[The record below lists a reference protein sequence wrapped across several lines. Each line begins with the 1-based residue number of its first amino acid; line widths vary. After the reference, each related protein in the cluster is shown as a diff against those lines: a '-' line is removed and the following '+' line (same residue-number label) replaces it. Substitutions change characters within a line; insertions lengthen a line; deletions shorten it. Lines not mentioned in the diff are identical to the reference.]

1 MTENEEV
8 VGLPVR
14 VVIDRTGLSADVLRA
29 WERRY
34 GVVRPRRSAG
44 GQRLYSP
51 EEVERLTLLRAATQA
66 GHSIAEVAQL
76 DASALE
82 ALTETQATPRA
93 DPGDGEI
100 AAVVKLAME
109 AAERLDGAA
118 IEMELRRAGL
128 MLGVRPLVDHVIA
141 ALLREIGNRW
151 HKGEITPAHEH
162 VASGAVRNVLVWAM
176 GVYGPR
182 KRSPRLL
189 VATVAGEWHEFGAM
203 LAATAAAEEGWQ
215 VIYVGP
221 NLPAK
226 AIATAARQAEVR
238 AVAVSAIAQT
248 GPAVLREIRALAR
261 ALPSGVRLL
270 AGGASL
276 ERSEKLLSRGGIRV
290 LNSIPAF
297 RRALRSL
304 RSSGRIDETIE
315 HPG

>member
-1 MTENEEV
+1 VADNDET

-66 GHSIAEVAQL
+66 GHSIAEVANL
-76 DASALE
+76 DAAALE
-82 ALTETQATPRA
+82 SLTESSAPARA
-93 DPGDGEI
+93 DAADDEVS
-100 AAVVKLAME
+100 AVVQRAMD
-109 AAERLDGAA
+109 AAERLDGPA
-118 IEMELRRAGL
+118 IESELRRAAL
-128 MLGVRPLVDHVIA
+128 LLGVRPVVDKVLG

-151 HKGEITPAHEH
+151 HRGEITPAHEH
-162 VASGAVRNVLVWAM
+162 LASTAIRSVLAWAM

-189 VATVAGEWHEFGAM
+189 VATPAGELHEFGAM

-215 VIYVGP
+215 VIYLGP

-226 AIATAARQAEVR
+226 AIARAASQAEAR
-238 AVAVSAIAQT
+238 AVAVSAVAQT
-248 GPAVLREIRALAR
+248 GAGVLREIRALAR

-270 AGGASL
+270 TGGVAL
-276 ERSEKLLSRGGIRV
+276 EKHAAALSRSGIRV
-290 LNSIPAF
+290 LNDIPSF

-304 RSSGRIDETIE
+304 RSSGRIDETVE
-315 HPG
+315 HAG

>member
-1 MTENEEV
+1 MAEREDA

-82 ALTETQATPRA
+82 ALTEARA
-93 DPGDGEI
+93 PARSDAADGDI
-100 AAVVKLAME
+100 AAVVKSAME
-109 AAERLDGAA
+109 AAERLDGPA
-118 IEMELRRAGL
+118 IEVELRRAGL
-128 MLGVRPLVDHVIA
+128 LLGVRPLVDHVIA

-151 HKGEITPAHEH
+151 HRGEITPAHEH
-162 VASGAVRNVLVWAM
+162 VASTAVRSVLAWAM

-189 VATVAGEWHEFGAM
+189 VATPAGELHEFGAM

-215 VIYVGP
+215 VIYLGP

-238 AVAVSAIAQT
+238 AVALSAVAQSGAT
-248 GPAVLREIRALAR
+248 VLKEVRALAR
-261 ALPSGVRLL
+261 ALPNGVRLL
-270 AGGASL
+270 VGGASL
-276 ERSEKLLSRGGIRV
+276 EPSEKALSRSGIRV
-290 LNSIPAF
+290 LKDMSAF

-304 RSSGRIDETIE
+304 RSSGRVDETVE
-315 HPG
+315 HAG